1 MDYLQHLELCKE
13 QKWKE
18 MERAGNGNGKKWK
31 NGKMAEMERAG
42 KGGKAE
48 LPGLRSTYAI

>member
-1 MDYLQHLELCKE
+1 
-13 QKWKE
+13 
-18 MERAGNGNGKKWK
+18 MEKMEWK
-31 NGKMAEMERAG
+31 NEKMAEMERAG